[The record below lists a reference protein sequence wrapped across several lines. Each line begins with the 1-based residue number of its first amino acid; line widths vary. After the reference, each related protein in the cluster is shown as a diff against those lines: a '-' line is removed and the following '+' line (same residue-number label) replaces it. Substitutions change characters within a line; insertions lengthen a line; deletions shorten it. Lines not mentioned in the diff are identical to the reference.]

1 MTSDGVLYVGTAKE
15 YLKKSARSAKSVAEH
30 NPGLGLAVV
39 TSPTL
44 AHDMEIDVF
53 DHIITVKNPFDDV
66 RDKCYNLH
74 KTPFDRTLY
83 LDADTYIMDEISSMY
98 KILNKVDIAV
108 WMGYK
113 LTEINGV
120 PDCFKEPNGGVMLY
134 KANNRVNEFLSEWR
148 KLYERQ
154 VQGDLDYENINKKNV
169 NSIEDA
175 SSFGKYHDQPPLRKA
190 LYESDITYHVL
201 PPEYNFKGQGRSA
214 EDIVKILHFGNMDED
229 KQQRLISVINNDPLK
244 PRVVWKNKLLV
255 RDSSNYRLVSRRRQL
270 INKGMQYVVLTPV
283 PQILEYIGMKNKVGD
298 YVNELKR
305 RIS

>member
-1 MTSDGVLYVGTAKE
+1 
-15 YLKKSARSAKSVAEH
+15 
-30 NPGLGLAVV
+30 
-39 TSPTL
+39 
-44 AHDMEIDVF
+44 
-53 DHIITVKNPFDDV
+53 
-66 RDKCYNLH
+66 
-74 KTPFDRTLY
+74 
-83 LDADTYIMDEISSMY
+83 MDEISSMY